1 MEKKKEKEKEKK
13 EKKEKKEAKEGE
25 KELLVVS
32 SKEDL
37 PLETHHDHPHIILK
51 IINNHGILFL
61 QKKKKKE
68 ESYGT

>member
-1 MEKKKEKEKEKK
+1 MVRRQMGKEEKEKK
-13 EKKEKKEAKEGE
+13 EKKEGKEGV
-25 KELLVVS
+25 KELLVS
-32 SKEDL
+32 SKEDP